1 MSVDKRK
8 RTDEAVVVFVG
19 RYVRERGIGPTYLE
33 ISASTGL
40 RSKASVHRAVKRLAL
55 AGRLRHLPS
64 RRRAVAANPQFFLFN
79 RITKQLVEWR
89 RR

>member
-1 MSVDKRK
+1 MSVDKHK
-8 RTDEAVVVFVG
+8 HTDEAVVAFVG
-19 RYVRERGIGPTYLE
+19 RYVRERGIGPTYRE
-33 ISASTGL
+33 ISAGTGL

-55 AGRLRHLPS
+55 AGRLRHLPD
-64 RRRAVAANPQFFLFN
+64 RGRAVEAVPLFFLFD